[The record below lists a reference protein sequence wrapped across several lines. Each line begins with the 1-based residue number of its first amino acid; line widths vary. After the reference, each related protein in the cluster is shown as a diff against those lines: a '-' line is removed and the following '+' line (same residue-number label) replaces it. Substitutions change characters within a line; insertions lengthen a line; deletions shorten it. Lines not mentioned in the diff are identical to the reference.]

1 MHLNLRGAWA
11 LISSSWLSWVQHRA
25 FFFLLA
31 FGWMI
36 PPLISLFIW
45 YEASSSQPVH
55 GITQAD
61 FVTYYL
67 LFILVNQLTYSQT
80 NWTAGDRIRSGDMNI
95 LLLSPLPPLI
105 HVLSAEIAGKV
116 VYMLFVVPVVAVL
129 ALVFHPALHLS
140 LAQCL
145 WFVPAL
151 LLAWLL
157 RFFWGYWLALLAF
170 WATRAD
176 ALLAVQDALIFL
188 LAGQVAPV
196 VLLPGILQSLA
207 IVLPFRYMIGFPIEL
222 LLGQLN
228 PAHMLTGFAYQIAWF
243 VVAAG
248 LSLLIWRVGVRHY
261 TAIGG

>member
-1 MHLNLRGAWA
+1 MNLRGGWV
-11 LISSSWLSWVQHRA
+11 LITSSWLSWLQHRG

-45 YEASSSQPVH
+45 YTAAGSQPIH
-55 GITQAD
+55 GITQSG

-80 NWTAGDRIRSGDMNI
+80 NWTVGDRIRTGDMNI
-95 LLLSPLPPLI
+95 LLLSPLPPLF
-105 HVLSAEIAGKV
+105 HALAAEIAGKV
-116 VYMLFVVPVVAVL
+116 VYMTFVIPVVMIL
-129 ALVFHPALHLS
+129 AAIFHPALHVTP
-140 LAQCL
+140 AQCL
-145 WFVPAL
+145 LFAPAL

-176 ALLAVQDALIFL
+176 ALLAIQDSLIFL

-196 VLLPGILQSLA
+196 AILPGLLQTLA
-207 IVLPFRYMIGFPIEL
+207 NILPFQYMIGFPIEV
-222 LLGQLN
+222 LLGQVQAGALL
-228 PAHMLTGFAYQIAWF
+228 AGFAFQTGWF
-243 VVAAG
+243 LAA
-248 LSLLIWRVGVRHY
+248 LSLSAIIWRSGVHHY
-261 TAIGG
+261 TAVGG

>member
-1 MHLNLRGAWA
+1 MNLRGGWA
-11 LISSSWLSWVQHRA
+11 LISSSWLSWVQHRG

-45 YEASSSQPVH
+45 YTAAGSQPIH
-55 GITQAD
+55 GITQSG

-80 NWTAGDRIRSGDMNI
+80 NWTVGDRIRTGDMNI
-95 LLLSPLPPLI
+95 LLLSPLPPLFQA
-105 HVLSAEIAGKV
+105 LAAEIAGKV
-116 VYMLFVVPVVAVL
+116 VYMIFVIPVVVVL
-129 ALVFHPALHLS
+129 ALIFHPALHLG
-140 LAQCL
+140 LAQCAL
-145 WFVPAL
+145 FVPAL

-176 ALLAVQDALIFL
+176 ALLAIQDSLIFL

-196 VLLPGILQSLA
+196 AILPGILQTMA
-207 IVLPFRYMIGFPIEL
+207 NILPFQYMIGFPIEV
-222 LLGQLN
+222 LLGQVSGTAL
-228 PAHMLTGFAYQIAWF
+228 LTGFAFQIGWFLVAFGLF
-243 VVAAG
+243 VVV
-248 LSLLIWRVGVRHY
+248 WRSGVRRY
-261 TAIGG
+261 TAVGG

>member
-1 MHLNLRGAWA
+1 MAETRTPTRRAA
-11 LISSSWLSWVQHRA
+11 SPIESS
-25 FFFLLA
+25 FLLP
-31 FGWMI
+31 G
-36 PPLISLFIW
+36 
-45 YEASSSQPVH
+45 ASV
-55 GITQAD
+55 
-61 FVTYYL
+61 
-67 LFILVNQLTYSQT
+67 
-80 NWTAGDRIRSGDMNI
+80 AG
-95 LLLSPLPPLI
+95 
-105 HVLSAEIAGKV
+105 
-116 VYMLFVVPVVAVL
+116 
-129 ALVFHPALHLS
+129 S
-140 LAQCL
+140 LAAG
-145 WFVPAL
+145 VAAAL
-151 LLAWLL
+151 FMGLLA
-157 RFFWGYWLALLAF
+157 ALLAF

-228 PAHMLTGFAYQIAWF
+228 PAQMLTGFAYQIAWF